1 MTLLGALAVVPLL
14 LSVPVTWT
22 AINIKYYI
30 VRFSIDE
37 EVADAH
43 FARSMDNIRYLGED
57 IERKCQEIERKRQ
70 LEEDIKR
77 KSK

>member
-1 MTLLGALAVVPLL
+1 MTLLSALAVVPLL
-14 LSVPVTWT
+14 LSFPVTWA

-43 FARSMDNIRYLGED
+43 SARSIDNIRYLGED